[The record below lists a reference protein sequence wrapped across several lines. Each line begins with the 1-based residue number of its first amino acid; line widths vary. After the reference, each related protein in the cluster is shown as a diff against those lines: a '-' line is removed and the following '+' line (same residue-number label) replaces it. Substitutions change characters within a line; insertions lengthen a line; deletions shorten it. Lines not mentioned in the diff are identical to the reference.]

1 MSKKGFG
8 GFSFS
13 NITSAKTN
21 ESLKKMGAITLGLS
35 VGTVL
40 NTFLQ
45 KKSGLNGE
53 TILGLNGNGTT
64 NKYLIPSAI
73 AAIGVVASQLV
84 KGDFAKDAA
93 IGVAAAG
100 AAGLVNKITEKAIV
114 SLSGDDEMIPGL
126 GAADAI
132 YEQLPTYGG
141 QPQEAYET
149 QPAEYVQ
156 DDETATVV
164 PENGE
169 TISGVD
175 DDNFFIA

>member
-21 ESLKKMGAITLGLS
+21 ESLKKMGAITLGLA

-45 KKSGLNGE
+45 KKAGLNGE
-53 TILGLNGNGTT
+53 TILGLNGNGNV
-64 NKYLIPSAI
+64 NKFLIPGAI
-73 AAIGVVASQLV
+73 GAIGVVASQLV
-84 KGDFAKDAA
+84 KGSFAKDAA
-93 IGVAAAG
+93 IGIAAAG
-100 AAGLVNKITEKAIV
+100 ASGLINRLTEKALV

-126 GAADAI
+126 GEADPL

-141 QPQEAYET
+141 QPQEYYET

-156 DDETATVV
+156 DDTATVA
-164 PENGE
+164 PESGE